1 MKKTFITLALAMLA
15 NQAWGLPVT
24 PVITTPPI
32 EKPVVQA
39 LSVDPEPTVVELEPA
54 PAVEPFPAARLLN
67 TVRRLQVGPQ
77 SGVTKILGNKRV
89 VLWTRGFDDQKV
101 ARLAPEEHIKIFTA
115 LNIPE
120 TQLVS
125 LSQQLMQEYPK
136 LPHEQTTALL
146 GTIAIHPVTTVQD
159 RQVIEAWLD
168 QLLLNEKDVL
178 ARRQALL
185 ALALLPQVSDTT
197 IATVLDVY
205 EHSHNLW
212 ETFPVG
218 QFVEYHATELAS
230 RPDAE
235 ALRLRLAAVESIYTP
250 MILQELA
257 QQEPPQ
263 PTVVAEPRQGL

>member
-1 MKKTFITLALAMLA
+1 MKKTFIMIALAMFSS
-15 NQAWGLPVT
+15 QAWALPA
-24 PVITTPPI
+24 PI
-32 EKPVVQA
+32 A
-39 LSVDPEPTVVELEPA
+39 ADPEPSVVELEPT
-54 PAVEPFPAARLLN
+54 PALQPFPAARVLN

-77 SGVTKILGNKRV
+77 SGVTKVLGNKKV

-101 ARLAPEEHIKIFTA
+101 ARLESEEHSKIFTA
-115 LNIPE
+115 LNVPDA
-120 TQLVS
+120 QLAS
-125 LSQQLMQEYPK
+125 LSQQLMSGYPK

-146 GTIAIHPVTTVQD
+146 GAIAIHPATTLQD

-168 QLLLNEKDVL
+168 QLLIKEKNVL

-185 ALALLPQVSDTT
+185 ALALLPQVSDAT
-197 IATVLDVY
+197 IAIVVNVY

-235 ALRLRLAAVESIYTP
+235 QLRVRLAAVQSVYTP
-250 MILQELA
+250 MMLQELA

-263 PTVVAEPRQGL
+263 PTVVTEPR